1 LPFVLDLRKA
11 RSVYSCLTGSEPAR
25 QGKKKKKA
33 DLVTKCQPKAGHFVT
48 AALPLLGISSQHF
61 VFETKCIYRKN

>member
-1 LPFVLDLRKA
+1 
-11 RSVYSCLTGSEPAR
+11 VYSCLTGSEAAR
-25 QGKKKKKA
+25 QGKKKKKFFYKKKRA
-33 DLVTKCQPKAGHFVT
+33 CAGGLGNEVPAKAGHFVT